1 MKDISSCLV
10 RIEPNGNRSL
20 AHCLQGVQHFGY
32 TVDDMSKAIEFY
44 TEVLGGKLA
53 LKGDGFTGEV
63 LHNTLFQKEDIEAI
77 ERGVDPKTLLVPNI
91 RDGSQESL
99 DVRFVSFGNT
109 CVELIHFR
117 DAKLDSSAPNWGPRM
132 PSSVASTNAAHL
144 SFHVRDDVDL
154 NLFAKALEEE
164 CQRRGLTQVVCNRVI
179 HVNSEAE
186 RRAVALKYNAN
197 KFWNDPDYFVE
208 GYSDS
213 EFGDFF
219 GWSLFYCKGP
229 NGEQLEFNQVT
240 RKARTEFIRAQG
252 EYNALAG
259 TSYVWPSGVGGPPG
273 PIEAQGVQTKPGRLT
288 ALVQEMF
295 DVGAAMDV
303 EKYVSFYTE
312 DALYQFGNSPPV
324 FGPRGIKQ
332 SSAALMDTVSR
343 VEHRIKRVW
352 EANDSVVC
360 DMDVTYTRRDG
371 KVVTLPCCDILG
383 FRGDKICEARIFMD
397 IAPVFA
403 SR

>member
-1 MKDISSCLV
+1 MKDISASLV
-10 RIEPNGNRSL
+10 KLEPDGNRSL
-20 AHCLQGVQHFGY
+20 AHCLQGVQHFGF
-32 TVDDMSKAIEFY
+32 TVDDMDESIEFY

-53 LKGDGFTGEV
+53 LSGDGFTGEV
-63 LHNTLFQKEDIEAI
+63 LHNTLFQKEDLEAI
-77 ERGVDPKTLLVPNI
+77 SRGVDPKTLLVPNI
-91 RDGSQESL
+91 RDGTQESL
-99 DVRFVSFGNT
+99 DVRFISFGNT

-117 DAKLDSSAPNWGPRM
+117 DAHLSPRAPNWGPRL
-132 PSSVASTNAAHL
+132 PSGVAPTNASHL
-144 SFHVRDDVDL
+144 SFHVKDDVDL

-164 CQRRGLTQVVCNRVI
+164 CQRRGMTQVVCNRII
-179 HVNSEAE
+179 HVESEAE

-208 GYSDS
+208 GHSDS
-213 EFGDFF
+213 NFGDFL

-259 TSYVWPSGVGGPPG
+259 TGYVWPSGPD
-273 PIEAQGVQTKPGRLT
+273 TKPGRL
-288 ALVQEMF
+288 AAIVREMF
-295 DVGAAMDV
+295 EVGAAMDV
-303 EKYVSFYTE
+303 DKYTSFYTE
-312 DALYQFGNSPPV
+312 DALYQFGNAPPV
-324 FGPRGIKQ
+324 FGPRGIKE
-332 SSAALMDTVSR
+332 SSAGLMDMVVR

-352 EANDSVVC
+352 ETKDSVVC

-371 KVVTLPCCDILG
+371 RVVTLPCCDILG
-383 FRGDKICEARIFMD
+383 FRGDKIREARIFMD

-403 SR
+403 R